1 MVDIEKIQIPFPT
14 EEAVEKVE
22 ELTNQLSENVE
33 SSMDVKG
40 KSGDI
45 YGGLSMEYMVS
56 TWGLEK
62 TLEYLEATADLYK
75 TMGMLEE
82 SKKIS
87 KQRRKLK
94 VSTLKANM
102 ESLKETKKKNAEKF
116 SKEINNRLTTNT
128 KRAYAKAD
136 ELEQKLSS
144 FTEER
149 RKNLQA
155 TIRVIEALPNQ
166 EELEKFIIEQFDDK
180 VFSKVTKKVEEKMK
194 PIEED
199 IKPWLELLLAI
210 YEMGKS
216 ISIDTVVKIV
226 KQLITLQFYPF
237 IIKYNQ
243 YNNTLKDLRALTL
256 EVNLIVDAINRK
268 ASEFDAPINIVAPPI
283 PELPVL
289 PDLPV

>member
-14 EEAVEKVE
+14 EEAIEKVE
-22 ELTNQLSENVE
+22 ELTNQLSDEVD

-75 TMGMLEE
+75 TMGMPEE

-87 KQRRKLK
+87 RQRRKLK

-102 ESLKETKKKNAEKF
+102 ESIKETKKKNAEKF
-116 SKEINNRLTTNT
+116 SKEINDKLTEHT
-128 KRAYAKAD
+128 KKAYAKAD

-149 RKNLQA
+149 RKNLKA
-155 TIRVIEALPNQ
+155 TIQVIEAIPNQ
-166 EELEKFIIEQFDDK
+166 EALEKFIIEQFDDK
-180 VFSKVTKKVEEKMK
+180 VFSKVTKKVKEKMK

-199 IKPWLELLLAI
+199 IMPWLELLLAI

-226 KQLITLQFYPF
+226 TQLITLQFYPF
-237 IIKYNQ
+237 IVKYKQ

-268 ASEFDAPINIVAPPI
+268 ASEFDAPISVVAPPI